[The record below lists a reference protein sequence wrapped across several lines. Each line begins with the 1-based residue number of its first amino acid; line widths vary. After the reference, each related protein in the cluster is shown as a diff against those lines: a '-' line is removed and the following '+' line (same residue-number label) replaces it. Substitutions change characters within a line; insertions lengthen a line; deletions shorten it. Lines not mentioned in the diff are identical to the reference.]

1 MGRVGRFTGRLPN
14 EEGDPV
20 LFCGEGEGEGAVSTG
35 GGAAAGGGAASGGG
49 VAEGV

>member
-1 MGRVGRFTGRLPN
+1 MGGFTGRLLN
-14 EEGDPV
+14 EDAV
-20 LFCGEGEGEGAVSTG
+20 LFCGEGEGERVVSTG